1 MGFRL
6 RLTLML
12 LVAACAA
19 APGPS
24 ERRLVVTASAY
35 NSTPLQTDGDPATA
49 AWGDRL
55 EPGMRTIAVSRD
67 LLGLGLRRGVRV
79 RIDELPGEW
88 IVLDKMASRWQ
99 RKIDIYMG
107 EDVGAARLWGRRQVT
122 IRWTPK
128 ASE

>member
-1 MGFRL
+1 MGSRL

-19 APGPS
+19 TPGPS

-107 EDVGAARLWGRRQVT
+107 EDVAAARLWGRRQVT
-122 IRWTPK
+122 IRWSPE
-128 ASE
+128 SD